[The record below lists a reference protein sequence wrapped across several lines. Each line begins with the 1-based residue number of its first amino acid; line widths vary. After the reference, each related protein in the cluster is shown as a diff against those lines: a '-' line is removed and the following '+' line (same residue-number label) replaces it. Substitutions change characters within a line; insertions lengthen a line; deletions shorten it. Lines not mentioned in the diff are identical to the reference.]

1 MTMIER
7 VTQPSMQRQ
16 SLALLQGHLSRL
28 SELHTQLSTGKA
40 FTKPSDDPAATVDS
54 MRIRT
59 DQRAT
64 AQHARNIS
72 DGVGWLDTVD
82 SALSGSTALMRRA
95 RDLTV
100 QAGNIDV
107 MSPAAREAIAA
118 ELDATAE
125 ALRTQANATY
135 LGRSVFA
142 GTSDAVAAFDATGA
156 WQGTTGSTVERRIDG
171 ASTVRVDSD
180 GAAVFGD
187 GPTSA
192 FALLQQIAT
201 DLRAGNP
208 VASQLNAID
217 ARMGSML
224 REVAA
229 VGARYNQL
237 LTAQQDVQARTVTLQ
252 TRLTGVED
260 VDLAETVVQL
270 KLQEVAYNASLGATE
285 RILQPSL
292 MDFLR

>member
-1 MTMIER
+1 MLER

-28 SELHTQLSTGKA
+28 SELQTQLSTGKA

-100 QAGNIDV
+100 QAGNIDI

-156 WQGTTGSTVERRIDG
+156 WQGTAGGTVERRIDG
-171 ASTVRVDSD
+171 ASTVRVDSN

-224 REVAA
+224 QEVAA

-270 KLQEVAYNASLGATE
+270 KLQEVAYNASLGATQ

>member
-1 MTMIER
+1 MLER

-28 SELHTQLSTGKA
+28 TQLQTQLSTGKA
-40 FTKPSDDPAATVDS
+40 FSKPSDDPAATVDS

-100 QAGNIDV
+100 QAGNMDV
-107 MSPAAREAIAA
+107 MSPAARESIAA

-142 GTSDAVAAFDATGA
+142 GTSNAAEAFDATGT
-156 WQGTTGSTVERRIDG
+156 WQGTPGGTVDRRIDG
-171 ASTVRVDSD
+171 ASTVRVDAD

-192 FALLQQIAT
+192 FALLQQIAS
-201 DLRAGNP
+201 DLRAGSP
-208 VASQLNAID
+208 VAGHLNAID
-217 ARMGSML
+217 ARMGAML
-224 REVAA
+224 METAA
-229 VGARYNQL
+229 VGARYNQV
-237 LTAQQDVQARTVTLQ
+237 LTAQQDVEARTVLLQ

-270 KLQEVAYNASLGATE
+270 KLQEVAYSASLGATQ